1 MLFIYLLLFSL
12 TILSSEENK
21 SLIMSESLNI
31 KDLSLHD
38 YCRLGLDKELKEK
51 IKQYSKV
58 EIDSL
63 DKAYDQTALM
73 ACCQSSNPR
82 SFACANIL
90 LKSGKCDINKQD
102 QQGFTALLYLL
113 QNRNGS
119 KLLHTFKKKEVNP
132 ILETKEGF
140 STLHYAASN
149 SNPEI
154 LLNFL
159 KFFSYEVKAAN
170 LVNKLPN
177 NTDHPD
183 HTGNTDHVSHGGTA
197 LYYAT
202 QNHNHA
208 GIKKLIDF
216 NADPNLAVTAS
227 GYTPLMVA
235 NDSKSMKELILAGAS
250 LTQRSLDGHSG
261 LKQVARVNPL
271 LLPLVAFNKNNI
283 TYSKFFLT
291 IGSAIA
297 LANFQNTYQK

>member
-21 SLIMSESLNI
+21 SLSIGKSLNI

-63 DKAYDQTALM
+63 DKTYDQTALM
-73 ACCQSSNPR
+73 ACCQSINPR

-90 LKSGKCDINKQD
+90 LKSGKCNINKQD

-132 ILETKEGF
+132 ILETQEGF
-140 STLHYAASN
+140 SALHYAASN

-177 NTDHPD
+177 H
-183 HTGNTDHVSHGGTA
+183 TDHVSHEGTA

-216 NADPNLAVTAS
+216 NADPNLASTSS

-250 LTQRSLDGHSG
+250 LTQKSLDGHSG
-261 LKQVARVNPL
+261 LKQVATVNPL

-283 TYSKFFLT
+283 AYSKIFLT

-297 LANFQNTYQK
+297 LANFQKSYPK

>member
-12 TILSSEENK
+12 TILSSEKNK
-21 SLIMSESLNI
+21 SLSIGKSLNI

-51 IKQYSKV
+51 IKQYSKAN
-58 EIDSL
+58 INSL

-73 ACCQSSNPR
+73 ACCQSINPR

-140 STLHYAASN
+140 SALHYAASN

-177 NTDHPD
+177 H
-183 HTGNTDHVSHGGTA
+183 TDHVSHEVTA

-216 NADPNLAVTAS
+216 NADPNLASTSS

-250 LTQRSLDGHSG
+250 LTQKSLDGHSG
-261 LKQVARVNPL
+261 LKQVAIVNPL

-283 TYSKFFLT
+283 AYSKIFLT

-297 LANFQNTYQK
+297 LANFQKYYPK

>member
-12 TILSSEENK
+12 TTLSSEENK
-21 SLIMSESLNI
+21 SLSIGKSLNI

-38 YCRLGLDKELKEK
+38 YCRLGLDKELKRK
-51 IKQYSKV
+51 IKQYSKAD
-58 EIDSL
+58 IDSL

-140 STLHYAASN
+140 SALHYAASN

-177 NTDHPD
+177 HTD
-183 HTGNTDHVSHGGTA
+183 HTGHTDHVSHGGTA

-202 QNHNHA
+202 QKHNHA

-216 NADPNLAVTAS
+216 NADPNLASTSS

-235 NDSKSMKELILAGAS
+235 NDSKSIKELILASAS
-250 LTQRSLDGHSG
+250 LTQKSLDGHSG
-261 LKQVARVNPL
+261 LKQVATVNPL

-283 TYSKFFLT
+283 AYSKIFLT
-291 IGSAIA
+291 IGSAIV
-297 LANFQNTYQK
+297 LANFQKSYSK